1 MREIGVMNA
10 YKLTYDIKED
20 NVNSKNYGYIIS
32 KTKRFETFVEAVEY
46 SRVIANLVGKPVIEG
61 VENGK

>member
-1 MREIGVMNA
+1 MNA